1 MDQLTTDQAAARL
14 GVKPE
19 TVYAYVSR
27 GLLHST
33 RAKDGR
39 GSLFDPAEV
48 EQLAARGARNRPVKE
63 TGPVIRTGLTL
74 IRDGRLCYR
83 GRDAADL
90 AVSESFE
97 SVASLLWSGTLDPTA
112 RFSAPAGLVDLAR
125 AATSPLSSGTRLTD
139 RLRVIVAVAASADPE
154 RFNIQPDAV
163 AGTGA
168 ALLATMVDALPL
180 LGAPPTRADA
190 HVDVDGGGDRS
201 GNGIGRGTGTGQRHR
216 PAFGDLAARLWPRLT
231 SHAPTPDTVRALNA
245 ALVLLADHDLA
256 ASTFAARV
264 AASARAHPYAVVAA
278 GLSAF
283 DGPLHGAA
291 ASQAHRLLAEAIATG
306 DPLMVYSERLRVEG
320 RVEGFFHGAHP
331 LYPDGDVRALVL
343 LGLLDD
349 VPTRPE
355 VRAAVD
361 GLLAAA
367 GGRSRGLPNIEFAL
381 AVLAHVCGMT
391 PGAGEAVFALART
404 AGWIAHALE
413 EYEEP
418 GLRFRYQGTYTGP
431 EPV

>member
-48 EQLAARGARNRPVKE
+48 EQLAARGSRNRPVRE
-63 TGPVIRTGLTL
+63 TGPVVRTALTL
-74 IRDGRLCYR
+74 IRDGRLRYR
-83 GRDAADL
+83 GLDAAEL
-90 AVSESFE
+90 AEGHSFE
-97 SVASLLWSGTLDPTA
+97 SVATLLWSETPDPDA
-112 RFSAPAGLVDLAR
+112 RFAAPARLVDLAR
-125 AATSPLSSGTRLTD
+125 AATAPLPAGTRLTD
-139 RLRVIVAVAASADPE
+139 RLRVIVAVASSADPE

-168 ALLATMVDALPL
+168 ALLATMVDALPR
-180 LGAPPTRADA
+180 LGPTPTGPTSAGTGPAP
-190 HVDVDGGGDRS
+190 DGGDS
-201 GNGIGRGTGTGQRHR
+201 
-216 PAFGDLAARLWPRLT
+216 LAARLWPRLT
-231 SHAPTPDTVRALNA
+231 SQPPSAGAVRALNA

-291 ASQAHRLLAEAIATG
+291 ATQAHRLLADAITTK
-306 DPLMVYSERLRVEG
+306 DPFGVYAERLRVEG
-320 RVEGFFHGAHP
+320 RVEGFFPGAHP
-331 LYPDGDVRALVL
+331 LYPEGDVRARAL
-343 LGLLDD
+343 LRLLAR
-349 VPTRPE
+349 VPTPPG

-367 GGRSRGLPNIEFAL
+367 GGRSPRLPNIEFAL
-381 AVLAHVCGMT
+381 AVLAHVCGMV
-391 PGAGEAVFALART
+391 PDAGEAVFALART

-418 GLRFRYQGTYTGP
+418 GLRFRYQGTYVGP
-431 EPV
+431 EPRP

>member
-33 RAKDGR
+33 RARDGR

-48 EQLAARGARNRPVKE
+48 EQLAARGSRNRPVKE
-63 TGPVIRTGLTL
+63 TGPVVRTALTL
-74 IRDGRLCYR
+74 IRDGRLHYR
-83 GRDAADL
+83 GHDVAAL
-90 AVSESFE
+90 AAQRSFE
-97 SVASLLWSGTLDPTA
+97 AVATLLWSGTLDPRA
-112 RFSAPAGLVDLAR
+112 RFAAPAGSVELAR
-125 AATSPLSSGTRLTD
+125 AATAPLPGGVRLTD
-139 RLRVIVAVAASADPE
+139 RLRVIVAVAASSDPV

-168 ALLATMVDALPL
+168 ALLATMVDALPV
-180 LGAPPTRADA
+180 LGGTPPPDPAGSTDNQTKNDSRRVSPPDGRPRATTDL
-190 HVDVDGGGDRS
+190 
-201 GNGIGRGTGTGQRHR
+201 
-216 PAFGDLAARLWPRLT
+216 DLAARLWPRLT
-231 SHAPTPDTVRALNA
+231 AAPPTPATVHALNA

-291 ASQAHRLLAEAIATG
+291 ATQAYRLLADAIATG
-306 DPLMVYSERLRVEG
+306 DPLTVYSERLRTEG

-331 LYPDGDVRALVL
+331 LYPDGDIRARVL
-343 LGLLDD
+343 LGLLED
-349 VPTRPE
+349 VPTTPE

-367 GGRSRGLPNIEFAL
+367 GGRSPRLPNIEFAL

-413 EYEEP
+413 EYAEP

-431 EPV
+431 EPDH

>member
-33 RAKDGR
+33 RARDGR

-48 EQLAARGARNRPVKE
+48 EQLAARGSRNRPAKE
-63 TGPVIRTGLTL
+63 SGPVVRTALTL
-74 IRDGRLCYR
+74 IRDGRLHYR
-83 GRDAADL
+83 GHDAADL
-90 AVSESFE
+90 ARARSFE
-97 SVASLLWSGTLDPTA
+97 AVATLLWSGTLEPHA
-112 RFSAPAGLVDLAR
+112 RFIAPDGFVDLAR
-125 AATSPLSSGTRLTD
+125 AATAPLPGGVRLTD
-139 RLRVIVAVAASADPE
+139 RFRVIVAVAAAADPV

-168 ALLATMVDALPL
+168 ALLATMVDALPVL
-180 LGAPPTRADA
+180 ADGPPPAPT
-190 HVDVDGGGDRS
+190 
-201 GNGIGRGTGTGQRHR
+201 TE
-216 PAFGDLAARLWPRLT
+216 LAARLWPRLT
-231 SHAPTPDTVRALNA
+231 TRAPTPATVHALNA

-291 ASQAHRLLAEAIATG
+291 ATQAHRLLADAITTG
-306 DPLMVYSERLRVEG
+306 DPLAVYSERLRTEG
-320 RVEGFFHGAHP
+320 RVEGFFSGAHP
-331 LYPDGDVRALVL
+331 LYPDGDVRARVL
-343 LGLLDD
+343 LTLLGD
-349 VPTRPE
+349 VPTAPQ

-367 GGRSRGLPNIEFAL
+367 GGRSPRLPNIEFAL

-431 EPV
+431 EPAERAGQPLRARRPARSTEDPSAS